1 MICPRAG
8 KNPNIAL
15 PVKAVQTPEPMR
27 IVSAKTPQQYQTAA
41 ALFRQYAA
49 GLGFDLA
56 FQGFEE
62 ELKNLPQMYGPPAGC
77 LLLAVSPDGEA
88 AGCVGLRRLA
98 DGACEM
104 KRLYVKPDIHG
115 QGLGR
120 RLAEAVIAEAGRL
133 GYAAMRL
140 DTVAEMTAANALYRS
155 MGFRQIPAYRYN
167 PIETA
172 AYYELS
178 L

>member
-1 MICPRAG
+1 
-8 KNPNIAL
+8 
-15 PVKAVQTPEPMR
+15 MR
-27 IVSAKTPQQYQTAA
+27 IVSAKTMQQYQTAA
-41 ALFRQYAA
+41 GLFRQYAD
-49 GLGFDLA
+49 GLDFDLD
-56 FQGFEE
+56 FQGFEA
-62 ELKNLPQMYGPPAGC
+62 ELTRLPDIYGPPDGC

-104 KRLYVKPDIHG
+104 KRLYLKPLFHG

-120 RLAEAVIAEAGRL
+120 RLAEAVIAEARAM

-155 MGFRQIPAYRYN
+155 LGFRPIPAYCFN
-167 PIETA
+167 PLASA